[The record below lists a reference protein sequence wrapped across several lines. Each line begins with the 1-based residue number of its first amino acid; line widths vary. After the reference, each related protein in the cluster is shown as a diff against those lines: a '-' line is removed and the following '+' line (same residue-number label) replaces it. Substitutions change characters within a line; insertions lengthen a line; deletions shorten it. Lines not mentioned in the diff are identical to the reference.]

1 LKDFAMTTPPLATL
15 PPPSPEHRRV
25 ASAQFDRA
33 KQVLVSENFDYAIQL
48 LLGCCKLDPA
58 NLTYRQ
64 TLRQTEKAKY
74 GDNLKGSRLALL
86 SGATGRMKMKAAK
99 RAGEHL
105 KVLEHGEEILA
116 GNPWDTGVLLD
127 MAHAADA
134 LGLLDLAIWLLFQIR
149 ETRPNDVT
157 VNRFLA
163 RLCEKRGNFTEAILL
178 WEMVRQAVP
187 NDVEAQSKAKD
198 LAASNTIA
206 RGKYEEAVQPAPSGE
221 HEERVEGEAPA
232 GTGSA
237 PAPAA
242 RDRASQEET
251 ALRAQIQQNPANWD
265 LYLRLAALYR
275 RAGDID
281 QARAVLEQGFD
292 PSGRHFELQLALAD
306 LAIEPLRRDLAH
318 AKEEL
323 KTQPDNEEWLQTR
336 ARLTQEINARELDL
350 YRRKTTHY
358 PGENAYRLEL
368 GVRLLRAGEAEDAI
382 REFQAVRQDPRLQ
395 WRALMYLGFCFKARA
410 YWRLAEGNFEEA
422 LKKLPPNDEASRK
435 KILLQLAQGAAEA
448 GDFHKAVE
456 RAYELANLDFNYGNI
471 GRLLD
476 VWQARLKEGG

>member
-1 LKDFAMTTPPLATL
+1 MTTTPVATL
-15 PPPSPEHRRV
+15 PPVSPEHRRV

-33 KQVLVSENFDYAIQL
+33 KQVLVSQNFDYAIQL

-64 TLRQTEKAKY
+64 TLRQTVKTKY
-74 GDNLKGSRLALL
+74 GDHLKGSRLALL
-86 SGATGRMKMKAAK
+86 SGAAGRMKVKTAK
-99 RAGEHL
+99 RAGDHL

-116 GNPWDTGVLLD
+116 GNPWDHGVLLD

-149 ETRPNDVT
+149 ETRPDDVV

-178 WEMVRQAVP
+178 WEMVRQALP
-187 NDVEAQSKAKD
+187 NDVEAQTKGKD

-206 RGKYEEAVQPAPSGE
+206 RGKYEEAVNPVSPAE
-221 HEERVEGEAPA
+221 HQEEAEAEPRA
-232 GTGSA
+232 AAAAA
-237 PAPAA
+237 PAPAS
-242 RDRASQEET
+242 RDRSSQEEAT
-251 ALRAQIQQNPANWD
+251 LRAQIQENPANWD
-265 LYLRLAALYR
+265 LYLRLANLYR
-275 RAGDID
+275 RAGNDD
-281 QARAVLEQGFD
+281 EARAVLEQGLK
-292 PSGRHFELQLALAD
+292 PSGGHFEIELALAD
-306 LAIEPLRRDLAH
+306 LAIEPLRSDLART
-318 AKEEL
+318 KQGL
-323 KTQPDNEEWLQTR
+323 KANPGDEGLLQAR
-336 ARLTQEINARELDL
+336 ASLTQEINARELDL
-350 YRRKTTHY
+350 YRRKTAHY

-368 GVRLLRAGEAEDAI
+368 GVRLLRAGQVDDAI
-382 REFQAVRQDPRLQ
+382 RELQGVRNDPRLQ
-395 WRALMYLGFCFKARA
+395 WRALMYLGFCFKTRD

-422 LKKLPPNDEASRK
+422 LKKLPVSDEASRK
-435 KILLQLAQGAAEA
+435 KILLQLAQGSAEA

>member
-1 LKDFAMTTPPLATL
+1 MATPLATL

-33 KQVLVSENFDYAIQL
+33 KQVLVSQNFDYAIQL

-64 TLRQTEKAKY
+64 TLRQAEKTKY

-86 SGATGRMKMKAAK
+86 SGATGRMKLKAAK

-105 KVLEHGEEILA
+105 KILEHGEEILA
-116 GNPWDTGVLLD
+116 GNPWDTGVQLE
-127 MAHAADA
+127 MAYAADA

-149 ETRPNDVT
+149 ETRANDVT

-187 NDVEAQSKAKD
+187 NDVEAQSKGKD

-206 RGKYEEAVQPAPSGE
+206 RGKYEEAVHAPPAAE
-221 HEERVEGEAPA
+221 HEEGVEAETPPGAEPAHAPTM
-232 GTGSA
+232 G
-237 PAPAA
+237 
-242 RDRASQEET
+242 DRTSQEEA
-251 ALRAQIQQNPANWD
+251 ALRAQIQENPANWD
-265 LYLRLAALYR
+265 LYLRLASLYR

-281 QARAVLEQGFD
+281 QARAVLEQGLS
-292 PSGRHFELQLALAD
+292 PSGQHFELQLALTD
-306 LAIEPLRRDLAH
+306 LAIEPLRRDLARTKQELK
-318 AKEEL
+318 AQPESEEL
-323 KTQPDNEEWLQTR
+323 LQAR
-336 ARLTQEINARELDL
+336 AQLTQEINARELDL
-350 YRRKTTHY
+350 YRRKTAHY

-368 GVRLLRAGEAEDAI
+368 GVRLLRAGQVDDAI

-395 WRALMYLGFCFKARA
+395 WRALMYLGFCFKTRE

-422 LKKLPPNDEASRK
+422 LKKLPLNDEASRK

-448 GDFHKAVE
+448 GDFYKAVE